1 MLLKGPVSIS
11 TKQMRTYVC
20 DEMSFTRFSL
30 GASCSFT
37 HRSSLG
43 GELRA
48 SPGAVAASPLLR
60 GEAQLYNSY
69 TPPLLASFK
78 APAASAADVQAA
90 PALDGSIG
98 R

>member
-1 MLLKGPVSIS
+1 MALRKLWCRPACPRAIRVVEGSRVHFHQ
-11 TKQMRTYVC
+11 TMRTYVC

-30 GASCSFT
+30 AASCSFT

-60 GEAQLYNSY
+60 PTQ
-69 TPPLLASFK
+69 
-78 APAASAADVQAA
+78 SAALISPSSCQ
-90 PALDGSIG
+90 PW
-98 R
+98 